1 MCRYSSAEKIRYLFL
16 LISLAFIILTCQ
28 ASIIQVT
35 ETGKQAKVQGKAPLK
50 QQQKDTG
57 RFQKTDITK
66 QTGKDTSRLR
76 KPDTAKVQGGDT
88 SKVQGKDSLKLKGN
102 DSLALQSKD
111 TVNRPLP
118 DSVIYKKN
126 DFSGEELIRGERLF
140 YGLVYLSDK
149 SVNCASCHNARVSDT
164 LNWNP
169 DALVISKKYLNKSAL
184 ELSKVLLKP
193 IGPKMKQVHKGFQLS
208 ASDIVLIKAYMN
220 KFTGIGLAQN
230 KPLITNLLILIISS
244 VLFLF
249 CVIDLIIKKIFKN
262 QRIKWIILSVTGI
275 IITWILAVNAI
286 AFGRSE
292 GYSPD
297 QPIKFSHAV
306 HAGQNKTDCIYCHYT
321 AKISKSAGIP
331 PGSVCMNC
339 HLLVRNGTR
348 SGAFEIAKIV
358 DAFDNRRAVQWVR
371 LYRLPDFVFFSHAQ
385 HVNAGQITCDAC
397 HGNVKE
403 MNRLVQVP
411 DLSMGWC
418 IHCHETRKVN
428 LSNEYYMKYFP
439 GLSDSIN
446 SGRTDSVMIASIG
459 GKDCGKCHY

>member
-1 MCRYSSAEKIRYLFL
+1 MCRSSSVQKFKYLFL
-16 LISLAFIILTCQ
+16 LISLFFITLNSQ
-28 ASIIQVT
+28 AGIIQVT
-35 ETGKQAKVQGKAPLK
+35 DTGKQAKD
-50 QQQKDTG
+50 QQKVQSKPQPGDTD
-57 RFQKTDITK
+57 RLQKTDTTK
-66 QTGKDTSRLR
+66 LPGKDTSNLR
-76 KPDTAKVQGGDT
+76 KTDTT
-88 SKVQGKDSLKLKGN
+88 KVQGKDSLKVK
-102 DSLALQSKD
+102 DKDTLAVQSKD
-111 TVNRPLP
+111 TVNRTLP
-118 DSVIYKKN
+118 DSVVYKKT
-126 DFSGEELIRGERLF
+126 DFTGEELIRGERLF
-140 YGLVYLSDK
+140 YGLVYLADK
-149 SVNCASCHNARVSDT
+149 SVNCASCHNTRVSDT

-220 KFTGIGLAQN
+220 RFTGIGLAQN
-230 KPLITNLLILIISS
+230 KPLITNLLIFIISS
-244 VLFLF
+244 FLFLF
-249 CVIDLIIKKIFKN
+249 CIIDLIIKKIYKN

-286 AFGRSE
+286 AFGRAE

-418 IHCHETRKVN
+418 IRCHETRKVN

-439 GLSDSIN
+439 GLSDSIKA
-446 SGRTDSVMIASIG
+446 GRTDSVMIASIG

>member
-1 MCRYSSAEKIRYLFL
+1 MCRSSSVQKFKFLFL
-16 LISLAFIILTCQ
+16 LISLFFIILNSQ
-28 ASIIQVT
+28 AGTVQVT
-35 ETGKQAKVQGKAPLK
+35 DTGKQAKD
-50 QQQKDTG
+50 QQKVQSKPQPGDTA
-57 RFQKTDITK
+57 RLQKTDTAK
-66 QTGKDTSRLR
+66 LPGKDTSNLR
-76 KPDTAKVQGGDT
+76 NRDTT
-88 SKVQGKDSLKLKGN
+88 KVQGKDSLKLKGK
-102 DSLALQSKD
+102 DTLSVQSKD
-111 TVNRPLP
+111 TVNRTLP
-118 DSVIYKKN
+118 DSVIYKKT
-126 DFSGEELIRGERLF
+126 DFTGEELIRGERLF
-140 YGLVYLSDK
+140 YGLVYLADK
-149 SVNCASCHNARVSDT
+149 SVNCASCHNTRVSDT

-169 DALVISKKYLNKSAL
+169 DALVISNKYLNKSAL
-184 ELSKVLLKP
+184 ELSKVLLRP

-208 ASDIVLIKAYMN
+208 ASDIVLIKAYMDR
-220 KFTGIGLAQN
+220 FTGIGLAQN
-230 KPLITNLLILIISS
+230 KPLITNLLIFIISS
-244 VLFLF
+244 LLFLL
-249 CVIDLIIKKIFKN
+249 CVFDLIVKKIYKN
-262 QRIKWIILSVTGI
+262 QRIKWIVLSVTGI

-286 AFGRSE
+286 AFGRAE

-348 SGAFEIAKIV
+348 SGATEIAKIV
-358 DAFDNRRAVQWVR
+358 DAFDNRRAVQWIR

-403 MNRLVQVP
+403 MNRLSQVP

-418 IHCHETRKVN
+418 IRCHETRKVN

-439 GLSDSIN
+439 GLSGPLN
-446 SGRTDSVMIASIG
+446 AGRTDSVVIASIG